1 MSSSPQEIGSNESRK
16 TPFVLKNM
24 EAHLVGALMKNG
36 DGAGWGVLMLLLQVA
51 SVVFDCVTPLTQP
64 AKLLCPWDSLGK
76 NTGVGCHFLLQV
88 CGQNDSNGQ

>member
-1 MSSSPQEIGSNESRK
+1 MSSSAQEIGSNESRK
-16 TPFVLKNM
+16 TSFALKTM
-24 EAHLVGALMKNG
+24 EAHLVGALMKSG
-36 DGAGWGVLMLLLQVA
+36 DGAGWGVLLLSRFSRVRL
-51 SVVFDCVTPLTQP
+51 CVTPQTHP